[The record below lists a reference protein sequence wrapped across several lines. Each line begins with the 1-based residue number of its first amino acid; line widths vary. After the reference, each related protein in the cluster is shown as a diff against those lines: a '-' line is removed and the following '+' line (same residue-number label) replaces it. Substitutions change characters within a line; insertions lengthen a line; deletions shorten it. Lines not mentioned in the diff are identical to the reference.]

1 MSKAK
6 DFKEAFKKLDQF
18 NNGEISESEFNVR
31 GIIGNDSTPMT
42 MSAVDNVIGEL
53 GADGEDRVF
62 GASTFLVRHRHLSQ
76 ALINEQLK
84 KESRVFN
91 PDELKNDSCVFINPH
106 ELKKEVDM
114 FDPEDNEN
122 KTENQLQVSKKH
134 VENQLQVSK
143 KHVEDGIPKDL
154 EDWVVIENN
163 DLESS

>member
-76 ALINEQLK
+76 ALINE
-84 KESRVFN
+84 
-91 PDELKNDSCVFINPH
+91 
-106 ELKKEVDM
+106 LKKEVDM